1 MSTTRGNTVT
11 TTDHVAL
18 RSRFAPIVETIAA
31 RALAHER
38 DRNLPY
44 DEVRDLAEAGFG
56 ALRLPVEEGG
66 AGLTLTE
73 FFALLLEVAAAD
85 SNQPQIW
92 RNHLAFV
99 EDRRQPEPADKNAR
113 WRKYVAD
120 GAVVGG
126 AWSERGNKTF
136 QDTVTEL
143 TAGSDG
149 WRLNGVKYYS
159 TGSNFADWISVAAR
173 REGEENGIIVLVDAH
188 GPGVTVE
195 DDWTGFGQRT
205 TGSGTTRFVDVV
217 VDEDAVYPFTERAP
231 YQEALYQLVHV
242 TTLAGIGRAALR
254 DAITQ
259 VRSRTRAYP
268 HGLGETPRE
277 DAQVQAVI
285 GRVGALVASAEAAV
299 ARAAR
304 VLDVAADAAIGGSDE
319 AVVAAAV
326 NDAAVA
332 AYEAQVTASEDV
344 LAATTLIFDA
354 LGSSGVDT
362 SIALD
367 RHWRNARTI
376 ASHNPRVYKE
386 RLLGAWY
393 LNGAPPVVYGDLKKE
408 DGRPAS
414 VLPIA
419 SPPETPGELHA

>member
-1 MSTTRGNTVT
+1 MSTSPRVAELREHFGPVFARIEEA
-11 TTDHVAL
+11 AL
-18 RSRFAPIVETIAA
+18 R
-31 RALAHER
+31 HER
-38 DRNLPY
+38 DKTLPY
-44 DEVRDLAEAGFG
+44 DEVRDLADAGFG

-66 AGLTLTE
+66 GGLTLVD
-73 FFALLLEVAAAD
+73 FFALLVELAAAD

-136 QDTVTEL
+136 QDTITEL
-143 TAGSDG
+143 TATTGG
-149 WRLNGVKYYS
+149 WRLNGLKYYS
-159 TGSNFADWISVAAR
+159 TGSNFADWISVTAR
-173 REGEENGIIVLVDAH
+173 REGDENGLIVLVDAH
-188 GPGVTVE
+188 GPGVAVE

-205 TGSGTTRFVDVV
+205 TGSGTTRFVDVAA
-217 VDEDAVYPFTERAP
+217 DEDAIYAFTERAP

-254 DAITQ
+254 DAVAQ
-259 VRSRTRAYP
+259 VRARTRAYP
-268 HGLGETPRE
+268 HGLAESPRE
-277 DAQVQAVI
+277 DAQLQAVI

-299 ARAAR
+299 ARTAR
-304 VLDVAADAAIGGSDE
+304 ALDVAAEAAIEGADE
-319 AVVAAAV
+319 AVVSAAV
-326 NDAAVA
+326 NEAAVA

-393 LNGAPPVVYGDLKKE
+393 LNDTPPVVYGDLKK
-408 DGRPAS
+408 
-414 VLPIA
+414 
-419 SPPETPGELHA
+419 

>member
-1 MSTTRGNTVT
+1 MTSIDRTAELRTRFEPV
-11 TTDHVAL
+11 
-18 RSRFAPIVETIAA
+18 FARIQEA
-31 RALAHER
+31 ALAHER
-38 DRNLPY
+38 DRTLPS
-44 DEVRDLAEAGFG
+44 DEVRELAEAGFG
-56 ALRLPVEEGG
+56 ALRLPIDEGG

-73 FFALLLEVAAAD
+73 FFALLVELAAAD

-99 EDRRQPEPADKNAR
+99 EDRLQSEPADRNDG

-136 QDTVTEL
+136 QETVTEL
-143 TAGSDG
+143 TTAHDG

-173 REGEENGIIVLVDAH
+173 REGDENGIIVLVDASA
-188 GPGVTVE
+188 PGVTVD

-217 VDEDAVYPFTERAP
+217 VDEGAIYQFTERAP

-254 DAITQ
+254 DAVAQ
-259 VRSRTRAYP
+259 VRARTRSYP
-268 HGLGETPRE
+268 HGLAESPRE

-304 VLDVAADAAIGGSDE
+304 VLDLVAEAAIGGGE
-319 AVVAAAV
+319 QEVVSAAV
-326 NDAAVA
+326 NQAAVA

-393 LNGAPPVVYGDLKKE
+393 LNAEPPVVYGDLKKE
-408 DGRPAS
+408 NQPTTDN
-414 VLPIA
+414 
-419 SPPETPGELHA
+419 ELK